1 MKLIWK
7 SCLETLKSFRQLF
20 IKGGDFLSDKSYYE
34 SYNGHDLGLVIED
47 GKYKFRLW
55 APKAEKV
62 FINIYEDY
70 KEDAFKE
77 YLMEKSQ
84 GGTYYLELEGSLEG
98 KFYTYKVIREGEELF
113 LQDPYSKAV
122 AVNGDKTAIINME
135 NTNPEGFLE
144 HKGPTFKDGTDA
156 IICEISVRD
165 ISIDEKASLKNK
177 GKFLALTENQLGE
190 FRDKVGISYLKE
202 MGFTHVQLMP
212 IYDFETIDE
221 RESMELGEDSYNYN
235 WGYDPKNYNA
245 VEGSYSSNP
254 FNPKSRIIELKKAI
268 KNIHENG
275 MAVIMDVVYNH
286 LYDYKGSSFEKSCP
300 NYFFRNNNGKIIDE
314 TGCGNSF
321 ASEKEMAR
329 KFIVDSVKYWVNEY
343 KIDGFRFDLMG
354 ILDVETMKTVRDE
367 LKKINPNIFIIGE
380 GWDMGTVLKA
390 EEKAKQGNAKNLR
403 NIGFFNDTMRDALR
417 GSGFI
422 EGDKGFVTGDLKK
435 IQGVK
440 KSIVAGIN
448 YYKNHNEKNYEY
460 KDCCNENYSY
470 KSCNDKSYNAEN
482 CDEESSKRKIYNNE
496 QYNENYSSEKSKKS
510 NTEYKSYEKN
520 NILSMK
526 DSFDLWGNAYP
537 NQVVNYV
544 ECHDNYT
551 LYDKLALENLTKEE
565 IKQCHRLATSIVL
578 LSQGI
583 SFLHLGQEFFR
594 SKKGVENSY
603 NASDKINKITWSDKD
618 ENLDNVEYIK
628 GLIELRKSD
637 KLFRMNKSEEIRENL
652 TFLNLDREI
661 IAYKLERN
669 LEIEDESKNKSEKAN
684 SYVVIHNSSKNQKEI
699 NIEVLIKSLTK
710 DLEED
715 SLLEIIVNKNK
726 AGVKAIEN
734 IKATKTLKV
743 ESRSTLVMRL

>member
-1 MKLIWK
+1 M
-7 SCLETLKSFRQLF
+7 S
-20 IKGGDFLSDKSYYE
+20 GKSYYD
-34 SYNGHDLGLVIED
+34 SYSGNDLGLVIEN

-62 FINIYEDY
+62 FLNIYEDY
-70 KEDAFKE
+70 DKNVFKE

-84 GGTYYLELEGSLEG
+84 GGTYYLELESSLEG
-98 KFYTYKVIREGEELF
+98 KFYTYKVVRDGKELSF
-113 LQDPYSKAV
+113 QDPYSKAV
-122 AVNGDKTAIINME
+122 AVNGDRTAIIDME

-156 IICEISVRD
+156 IICEISIRD

-177 GKFLALTENQLGE
+177 GKFLALTENQQGE
-190 FRDKVGISYLKE
+190 LKDKVGLSYLKE
-202 MGFTHVQLMP
+202 MGFTHLQLMP

-221 RESMELGEDSYNYN
+221 RESVKQGEDSYNYN
-235 WGYDPKNYNA
+235 WGYDPKNYNV
-245 VEGSYSSNP
+245 VEGSYSSDP

-354 ILDVETMKTVRDE
+354 ILDVETMRVVRDE
-367 LKKINPNIFIIGE
+367 LKKINSNIFIIGE
-380 GWDMGTVLKA
+380 GWDMGTVLRA

-403 NIGFFNDTMRDALR
+403 DIGFFNDTMRDALR

-435 IQGVK
+435 VEGVK

-448 YYKNHNEKNYEY
+448 YYKSHSDKNYVV
-460 KDCCNENYSY
+460 ENYTDKNCSD
-470 KSCNDKSYNAEN
+470 KSCSGESYNKKIYDNKQCKESYNAYDNKEYDESYSNEKDNKNSYHCEN
-482 CDEESSKRKIYNNE
+482 CGETGK
-496 QYNENYSSEKSKKS
+496 ENIV
-510 NTEYKSYEKN
+510 TGN
-520 NILSMK
+520 NILTLK
-526 DSFDLWGNAYP
+526 ESFDLWGDAYP

-551 LYDKLALENLTKEE
+551 LYDKLALENLTEEE

-603 NASDKINKITWSDKD
+603 NAPDKTNKINWIDKE
-618 ENLDNVEYIK
+618 ENLDNVEYVK

-637 KLFRMNKSEEIRENL
+637 KLFRMNNSEEIRKNL
-652 TFLNLDREI
+652 TFLDLDKEI

-669 LEIEDESKNKSEKAN
+669 IEIEEDNKLNNKINSEKTN
-684 SYVVIHNSSKNQKEI
+684 SYVVIHNSSKNEKKI
-699 NIEVLIKSLTK
+699 NIELLIKSLNKNLEK
-710 DLEED
+710 D
-715 SLLEIIVNKNK
+715 SILEILVNKNR
-726 AGVKAIEN
+726 AGIKSIET
-734 IKATKTLKV
+734 IKNYSNLKV
-743 ESRSTLVMRL
+743 ESRSTMVIKL